1 MLGTAPIR
9 TEPLPITAPVAN
21 HYQRYRANPRPSSST
36 MSQPDP
42 MDEDGAAF
50 APAADQE
57 PDISQAAAAFQAATA
72 PPPTTDATGVA
83 PSDGALASL
92 SATQGAA
99 AISTESPQ
107 FPNQPQPISP
117 AAAAAT
123 APSPA
128 AQPAAAAAAATA
140 TATGA
145 TAASSPLP
153 PPRTGTPTMRSAN
166 PDAGSRATSQ
176 HPPDSGF
183 VMPAEAT
190 PHGAPARR
198 YLNTKVTGVLLEG
211 MKLIAKEQF
220 SSPPPFLPHDS
231 RMRVSEVFIHHS
243 SNHRLIRPKDPL
255 RVLGE
260 FLLQRSKELEPAV

>member
-1 MLGTAPIR
+1 
-9 TEPLPITAPVAN
+9 
-21 HYQRYRANPRPSSST
+21 

-57 PDISQAAAAFQAATA
+57 PDISQAATAFQAATA
-72 PPPTTDATGVA
+72 PPLTTYATDVA

-128 AQPAAAAAAATA
+128 AQPAAPAPAPAAA

-211 MKLIAKEQF
+211 MKLIAKEQ
-220 SSPPPFLPHDS
+220 
-231 RMRVSEVFIHHS
+231 
-243 SNHRLIRPKDPL
+243 PKDPL